1 MIKKHN
7 FLILLLIITFLG
19 FVIRLFFFIGNNF
32 PLHDGGFFYVMIQD
46 LLSNKFILPDYSF
59 YNHANIPFVYPP
71 FGLYFVGL
79 VEIVSGADRFQ
90 LFRIIP
96 LLVST
101 LTIPAIY
108 ILAKE
113 ILKVKWAS
121 LAATIAMSLLPMGY
135 KWLILGGGVTRAFG
149 TLFSILALVFVF
161 RFIQSGKWT
170 SAVLGSMFCGLTV
183 LSHPECAWFLFY
195 SIGWFVII
203 ELIAKKRKVLIR
215 SFLVFIGTMIIILP
229 WLLSVLH
236 KHAET
241 MRLPLMDSGFSRW
254 NDIINF
260 FLLQWSGE
268 VLFPIFTLFA
278 LIGIFPMIKKKQWF
292 IVFWLP
298 LVFILQSRAPDQRAT
313 IPLAL
318 LAGVGIYELLC
329 FLTTRFSEPIQI
341 RNISI
346 VACGI
351 FLIALIGSMV
361 SVIGLAKP
369 LSEKSLE
376 SFEWIKREISAD
388 SKILVIS
395 GKVWPLDNYSE
406 WMTALTG
413 RNSVSLVQGYE
424 WLPGFSDR
432 ISLYNHLHYE
442 YSKGMDDLI
451 KWMNQNDVQADYLI
465 LPKGGNEDASMWT
478 SEPAL
483 HWNDA
488 LLFPGVDKVF
498 ENESVL
504 ILDLRTV
511 IGGKP

>member
-1 MIKKHN
+1 MIKKHT

-19 FVIRLFFFIGNNF
+19 FVIRLSFFIGNNF

-46 LLSNKFILPDYSF
+46 LLSNKFVLPDYSS
-59 YNHANIPFVYPP
+59 YNHANIPFIYPP
-71 FGLYFVGL
+71 LGLYFVGL
-79 VEIVSGADRFQ
+79 VETVSGADRFQ

-101 LTIPAIY
+101 LTIPALY

-113 ILKVKWAS
+113 ILKDKWAS
-121 LAATIAMSLLPMGY
+121 LAATIVMSLLPTGY

-149 TLFSILALVFVF
+149 TLFSILALVFVI

-170 SAVLGSMFCGLTV
+170 STVLGSMFCGFTV

-195 SIGWFVII
+195 SIGFFVIL
-203 ELIAKKRKVLIR
+203 ELIAKERKVLIR
-215 SFLVFIGTMIIILP
+215 SLIIIIGTMIIILP
-229 WLLSVLH
+229 WLLSVLPRH
-236 KHAET
+236 VET

-254 NDIINF
+254 NDVISF
-260 FLLQWSGE
+260 FLLQWSEE

-278 LIGIFPMIKKKQWF
+278 FIGIFPMIKKKQWF

-298 LVFILQSRAPDQRAT
+298 LVFLLQGRAASQRAT

-318 LAGVGIYELLC
+318 LAGEGIYDLLR

-346 VACGI
+346 IACGI
-351 FLIALIGSMV
+351 FLYALIGSMV
-361 SVIGLAKP
+361 NMRGLVKP
-369 LSEKSLE
+369 LSDKSLE
-376 SFEWIKREISAD
+376 SFEWIIQKIPAD

-395 GKVWPLDNYSE
+395 GKDWIQDNYSE
-406 WMTALTG
+406 WMSALTG

-432 ISLYNHLHYE
+432 ISLYDHLQYE
-442 YSKGMDDLI
+442 YSKGMADLVSWI
-451 KWMNQNDVQADYLI
+451 NQNDVQTDFLV
-465 LPKGGNEDASMWT
+465 LPKGNQVDISNWA

-483 HWNDA
+483 HWDDT

-504 ILDLRTV
+504 ILDLRSV
-511 IGGKP
+511 IDH